1 MQVKAI
7 LIARLLGFVE
17 LATLNPKGKI
27 FFPNIISGIVK
38 RFNFQKY
45 PTTPEQFDEVKG
57 IEFHDGQW
65 DGINVQKLVMYN
77 NGFLVETQ
85 SSTGDSETILLASLE
100 WAKDEFGITFDPKM
114 IYRRRYLSDLVF
126 STDAPIIDG
135 FGPIRNLITNLSD
148 MTEAV
153 LDERLHYAGLRL
165 DVDFERFQRQA
176 PIAPFTIQRRN
187 DYAFSDNTYY
197 SEAPL
202 PTELHVQLLEEY
214 ERDILAALGAGNKRK

>member
-7 LIARLLGFVE
+7 LVARLLGFVE
-17 LATLNPKGKI
+17 LATLNPEGRI
-27 FFPNIISGIVK
+27 FFPNIISGIVE

-85 SSTGDSETILLASLE
+85 SSTDDSERIMLASLE
-100 WAKDEFGITFDPKM
+100 WAKTELGITFDPKM

-135 FGPIRNLITNLSD
+135 FSPISNLVTNLSD

-214 ERDILAALGAGNKRK
+214 EKDILAAFEAGNKPQ